1 MSQEPGARWVWF
13 LGTPASPSLPPPHL
27 SSSGEGGRRERA
39 QVGEAVDCACVF
51 SGDGDGGISSIL
63 RVTCDLAERAWT
75 TDAGTRF
82 FPHKII
88 NRWRPGPKH
97 EAVDGDPESCAPFA
111 GPTPGPSLSAG
122 AAVPEAAEGASCPGT
137 AVWVAESGGG
147 LRWWPMGSPCGLRL
161 GGAVRGGPSRPH
173 RAGSAE
179 YHAPPA
185 GKAEGVPA

>member
-1 MSQEPGARWVWF
+1 MSQEAGARWVWF

-27 SSSGEGGRRERA
+27 GSSGEGGRRERA
-39 QVGEAVDCACVF
+39 QVGEAADCACVF

-75 TDAGTRF
+75 MDAGTRF

-147 LRWWPMGSPCGLRL
+147 VALVADGVLVWSPAGRRRERWPEPASP
-161 GGAVRGGPSRPH
+161 GGKRGVSRPS
-173 RAGSAE
+173 G
-179 YHAPPA
+179 
-185 GKAEGVPA
+185 GEG